1 MIRGLNAIIRLAEM
15 MKRGF
20 TKTPTNEVVYGRPS
34 HHFFQ
39 LIFFFSNK
47 IHVIVKIVNF
57 LLILLFLI
65 IFAFLNRTF

>member
-1 MIRGLNAIIRLAEM
+1 MQSIIRLAEM

-20 TKTPTNEVVYGRPS
+20 TKTPTNEVVYGKLS

-39 LIFFFSNK
+39 FIFFFSNK

-57 LLILLFLI
+57 LLIL
-65 IFAFLNRTF
+65 

>member
-20 TKTPTNEVVYGRPS
+20 TKTPTNEVVYGRLS

-39 LIFFFSNK
+39 LIFFSNK

-65 IFAFLNRTF
+65 NFAFLNRTF